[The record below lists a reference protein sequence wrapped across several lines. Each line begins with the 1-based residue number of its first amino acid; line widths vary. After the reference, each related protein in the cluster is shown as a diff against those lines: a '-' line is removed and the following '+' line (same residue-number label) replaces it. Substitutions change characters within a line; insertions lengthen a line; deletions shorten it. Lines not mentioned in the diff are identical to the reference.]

1 MKKFY
6 SIDPDKIRENYHH
19 RFEKDVIIKKFDVL
33 QASAIY
39 NNNYIIELRSIYG
52 KLSQWELKLL
62 SHYEQWKASI

>member
-39 NNNYIIELRSIYG
+39 NNNDKELSIYG
-52 KLSQWELKLL
+52 KLSQCELKLL
-62 SHYEQWKASI
+62 SHYEQ